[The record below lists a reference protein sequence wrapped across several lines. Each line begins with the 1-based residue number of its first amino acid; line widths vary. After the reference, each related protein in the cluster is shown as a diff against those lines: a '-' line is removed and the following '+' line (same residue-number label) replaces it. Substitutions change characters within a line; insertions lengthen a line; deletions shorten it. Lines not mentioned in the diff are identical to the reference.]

1 MKRGHFRFKLT
12 IHNLVQSSILSKP
25 SFAVALLLG
34 VSCGHAFSATFQWG
48 NTVGNWSVPANW
60 EGAVAPSGTSPAD
73 GIVFAGDVGTT
84 LGVAPNYTTTND
96 TAAVPF
102 SLNSITL
109 NATDAAALVTDPANI
124 IAGNTLAFGGVS
136 PQLIQNGA
144 GAFTFTAPIVVPASL
159 RLGGNGVGSVT
170 FNRKLSG
177 FGTIIKEGTSVFR
190 FGTFPP
196 PIVPPA
202 TTSSAPSENTW
213 FGPLQINAGIIRFNN
228 NADSGRTALRA
239 NPVSLSTGAALTC
252 SSELRLGTLSG
263 NGGMVESQVAG
274 TNTNT
279 EDIVVSAFSS
289 GTFAGT
295 IRLGLPTGTGNDLGA
310 LVVRGPGTQTLTGTL
325 NLSKDVAVGGSL
337 TFDGA
342 ASLSAQ
348 TTGAIVMG
356 GGTFRL
362 ENVTTNNNNRL
373 RDGSDAST
381 GLDNIGGGLFQLSGN
396 AGGTT
401 ETLGRL
407 QLSSTNGTI
416 NRGRSGQLNVQVV
429 HRAGAGAATVLTIAG
444 YQRDASFARALN
456 TVEFS
461 AIDDVGTMLN
471 LGTAGNNPRV
481 MLATTP
487 TLASSLLSSFGWAT
501 VQKTD
506 GVAFATHGA
515 NGIAAVATTALVPGT
530 TDSTVNSQLTTSATI
545 TPANYAQNSIR
556 ILPASS
562 GLTMTLGAAATLTTT
577 AIALAGPNDFTITGG
592 TLGGGG
598 PRFINVEK
606 AKLTLASGVG
616 STQPLVKSGNGIL
629 ALTKT
634 TNVTG
639 TQPCAINSGTLYATP
654 GTTLPN
660 GELRFRGGVLGI
672 IGGGTFARPFLIS
685 NAPGPGTV
693 NWSGLEYVATPTPT
707 SNTLPEDRGSGG
719 FAAIDADASV
729 DLGVAGVSDVLWE
742 QKGFVQSGFAL
753 VLGSAQA
760 AARITFIDNLSL
772 SSGESNINY
781 NAREI
786 RVPDNAA
793 STLDRAVL
801 SGVLTGTTHNDFLKT
816 GAGTLELTAVNTF
829 LGAAI
834 IHAGTLVVTGS
845 ATSAIGLDVMT
856 GATLAGSGSTTAV
869 LLEGGGQIS
878 PGDSSIATLT
888 VAALSWRAGGIAR
901 LELGAANTSDR
912 INLGNGALVKDSA
925 SGTFAV
931 DFANTGAMN
940 QTYTLATFGSTTF
953 SASDFTATNLA
964 AGVTGRFIITPTS
977 LIYSTVPSTPMSTWR
992 ETHFGIGATNSGT
1005 AADNADPDADSL
1017 QNLAEYVLGGSPL
1030 LPTRTTTPAYS
1041 LGTLTFTRNLAATD
1055 VTLRIEARNSLATGT
1070 WQTIATRA
1078 IGAGAWSTTG
1088 GVSVV
1093 ENGSAVTVT
1102 DTATPAT
1109 QSQRFLRL
1117 AIDHP

>member
-381 GLDNIGGGLFQLSGN
+381 GLDNIGGGLFQLSGH

-429 HRAGAGAATVLTIAG
+429 HRAGETVGDGL
-444 YQRDASFARALN
+444 RDAVPQDLDEAHRAARG
-456 TVEFS
+456 
-461 AIDDVGTMLN
+461 IDRG
-471 LGTAGNNPRV
+471 RH
-481 MLATTP
+481 
-487 TLASSLLSSFGWAT
+487 SSLL
-501 VQKTD
+501 
-506 GVAFATHGA
+506 
-515 NGIAAVATTALVPGT
+515 
-530 TDSTVNSQLTTSATI
+530 
-545 TPANYAQNSIR
+545 
-556 ILPASS
+556 
-562 GLTMTLGAAATLTTT
+562 
-577 AIALAGPNDFTITGG
+577 
-592 TLGGGG
+592 
-598 PRFINVEK
+598 
-606 AKLTLASGVG
+606 VG
-616 STQPLVKSGNGIL
+616 
-629 ALTKT
+629 
-634 TNVTG
+634 
-639 TQPCAINSGTLYATP
+639 
-654 GTTLPN
+654 
-660 GELRFRGGVLGI
+660 
-672 IGGGTFARPFLIS
+672 
-685 NAPGPGTV
+685 
-693 NWSGLEYVATPTPT
+693 
-707 SNTLPEDRGSGG
+707 
-719 FAAIDADASV
+719 
-729 DLGVAGVSDVLWE
+729 
-742 QKGFVQSGFAL
+742 
-753 VLGSAQA
+753 
-760 AARITFIDNLSL
+760 
-772 SSGESNINY
+772 
-781 NAREI
+781 
-786 RVPDNAA
+786 
-793 STLDRAVL
+793 
-801 SGVLTGTTHNDFLKT
+801 
-816 GAGTLELTAVNTF
+816 
-829 LGAAI
+829 
-834 IHAGTLVVTGS
+834 
-845 ATSAIGLDVMT
+845 
-856 GATLAGSGSTTAV
+856 
-869 LLEGGGQIS
+869 
-878 PGDSSIATLT
+878 
-888 VAALSWRAGGIAR
+888 
-901 LELGAANTSDR
+901 
-912 INLGNGALVKDSA
+912 
-925 SGTFAV
+925 
-931 DFANTGAMN
+931 
-940 QTYTLATFGSTTF
+940 
-953 SASDFTATNLA
+953 
-964 AGVTGRFIITPTS
+964 
-977 LIYSTVPSTPMSTWR
+977 
-992 ETHFGIGATNSGT
+992 
-1005 AADNADPDADSL
+1005 
-1017 QNLAEYVLGGSPL
+1017 
-1030 LPTRTTTPAYS
+1030 
-1041 LGTLTFTRNLAATD
+1041 
-1055 VTLRIEARNSLATGT
+1055 
-1070 WQTIATRA
+1070 
-1078 IGAGAWSTTG
+1078 
-1088 GVSVV
+1088 
-1093 ENGSAVTVT
+1093 
-1102 DTATPAT
+1102 
-1109 QSQRFLRL
+1109 
-1117 AIDHP
+1117 